1 MNLRVSL
8 KGTDE
13 IESCCDF
20 KILIPSPPYA
30 LLWFVLLFF
39 TLGSNAGAQVTC
51 PDPHND
57 KQLLV
62 DIKGTLDTTDVLNW
76 AADLDTDS
84 WEGDFYPQIS
94 VALPGSQK
102 LSLKATLWKV

>member
-1 MNLRVSL
+1 MNFGVFL

-20 KILIPSPPYA
+20 KILITLPPYV

-51 PDPHND
+51 PDLHND

-62 DIKGTLDTTDVLNW
+62 DIKG
-76 AADLDTDS
+76 DS
-84 WEGDFYPQIS
+84 
-94 VALPGSQK
+94 
-102 LSLKATLWKV
+102 